1 MNMNKLTIG
10 VLVALGALLA
20 MPDVPA
26 QADWD
31 GGRIR
36 ARLRGFEE
44 TPAVSSTASGEFH
57 GKISKD
63 ETSVEYQLSYENL
76 EADVRQAHIHFG
88 QGGVAGGISVF
99 LCQTATNPDPTG
111 NAPICP
117 QSGDV
122 TGTFTAANVIGPAGQ
137 GIAAGEF
144 AELLRAIRKGV
155 TYANVHTVKFPSGE
169 IRGQI
174 KHRGHDDD

>member
-26 QADWD
+26 QADGD
-31 GGRIR
+31 GGRLS

-88 QGGVAGGISVF
+88 QRGVAGGISVF
-99 LCQTATNPDPTG
+99 LCQTHSIPIPLVTHLLVPNRGTSPGRLRPPT
-111 NAPICP
+111 
-117 QSGDV
+117 
-122 TGTFTAANVIGPAGQ
+122 
-137 GIAAGEF
+137 
-144 AELLRAIRKGV
+144 
-155 TYANVHTVKFPSGE
+155 
-169 IRGQI
+169 
-174 KHRGHDDD
+174 